1 MYESSAMLI
10 TQNTQQSN
18 IYILYFFI
26 LLITK
31 PTQITM
37 NQLLRRTLSATGPR
51 IARTISSKA
60 LTIQLADSSALKAK
74 LPKEELLFGKT
85 FTDHLLEIDWNVDSG
100 WSNPQIIPFDDL
112 KIHPAASSLHYGLQC
127 FEGMK
132 AYLDKDSN
140 VRLFRPDKNMERM
153 KTSCERLFL
162 PDFDGDELTECI
174 KKLIEVERSW
184 IPEGEGYS
192 LYLRPTAIST
202 HPYLGVTKPDNA
214 KIFVILSPVG
224 PYYPE
229 GFAPVKLFADNRNVR
244 AWPGGIGYAKAGGNY
259 APTIGPQTEAAEKGY
274 SQVLWLFGEDD
285 QVTEVGT
292 MNMFTFWINEDGEKE
307 LITAPLDGTILPGV
321 TRDSILQLAR
331 EWGEFKVTERNYTMP
346 ELAKALDDGRV
357 IECFGAG
364 TAAVVSSIELIGYN
378 GKDYKVPLSATNP
391 DQPAGDLTMR
401 VWDNIVGI
409 QYGDIESPWSIK
421 I

>member
-1 MYESSAMLI
+1 
-10 TQNTQQSN
+10 
-18 IYILYFFI
+18 
-26 LLITK
+26 
-31 PTQITM
+31 
-37 NQLLRRTLSATGPR
+37 LRSTFQDRFRAKVVAEYMTSIGKSGKYSF
-51 IARTISSKA
+51 SSKY
-60 LTIQLADSSALKAK
+60 DGK
-74 LPKEELLFGKT
+74 LLFSGR
-85 FTDHLLEIDWNVDSG
+85 VDR
-100 WSNPQIIPFDDL
+100 
-112 KIHPAASSLHYGLQC
+112 A
-127 FEGMK
+127 
-132 AYLDKDSN
+132 
-140 VRLFRPDKNMERM
+140 
-153 KTSCERLFL
+153 
-162 PDFDGDELTECI
+162 FDGDELTECI